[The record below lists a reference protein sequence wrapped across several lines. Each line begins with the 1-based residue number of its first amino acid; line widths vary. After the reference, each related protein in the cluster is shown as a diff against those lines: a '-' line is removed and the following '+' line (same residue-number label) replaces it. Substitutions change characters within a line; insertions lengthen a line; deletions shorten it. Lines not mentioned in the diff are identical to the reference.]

1 MPFGIGLGPVAAR
14 SLTTSLS
21 GAFAFVTKIA
31 DHGVRP
37 RSRANGFRGI
47 TSRSWHADRGPYPQ
61 DFGGG
66 GRLAAALK
74 DARGPVQQ
82 RRLPLMDHRRMDLMS
97 GRQFRTLRSPFS
109 ASDATRA
116 LKAAS
121 SFLRFDMS

>member
-1 MPFGIGLGPVAAR
+1 MVVAG
-14 SLTTSLS
+14 SPHDP
-21 GAFAFVTKIA
+21 GMQIA
-31 DHGVRP
+31 DRIL
-37 RSRANGFRGI
+37 N
-47 TSRSWHADRGPYPQ
+47 

-121 SFLRFDMS
+121 CFLRFDMS